1 MKPNGWLW
9 TLLLLPLLSGCNNTD
24 DVKKIFTEKDWKLSV
39 IIYDSGSKTE
49 QCKDYWNDG
58 DGKFNQVKFNIS
70 NELITKSGTFTL
82 HFEGSVMEGD
92 MISGNLS
99 GKAAG
104 TDIRTIWS
112 ANGNTRK
119 FSTGVKAT
127 TDTDILGSVFL
138 RALSNATAYSGDEKN
153 LYIYFKEGQSKRFML
168 FRVVE

>member
-1 MKPNGWLW
+1 MKRNGWLW
-9 TLLLLPLLSGCNNTD
+9 TLLLLPLMSGCNNTD
-24 DVKKIFTEKDWKLSV
+24 DVKKIFTQKNWKLSV

-49 QCKDYWNDG
+49 QCKDYWSSD
-58 DGKFNQVKFNIS
+58 KEFNTS
-70 NELITKSGTFTL
+70 NELVTKSGTFTL
-82 HFEGSVMEGD
+82 RFEGNLVEGD
-92 MISGNLS
+92 MISGNVT

-104 TDIRTIWS
+104 TDIQTTWS

-127 TDTDILGSVFL
+127 TDTDILGTVFL
-138 RALSNATAYSGDEKN
+138 RALSNATAYSGDENN